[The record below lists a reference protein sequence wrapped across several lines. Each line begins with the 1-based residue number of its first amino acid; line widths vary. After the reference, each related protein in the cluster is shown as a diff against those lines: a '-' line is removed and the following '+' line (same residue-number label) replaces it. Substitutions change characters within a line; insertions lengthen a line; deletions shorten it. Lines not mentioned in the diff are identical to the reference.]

1 MVRVAVFFFKII
13 KQSKM
18 STTILSK
25 FQGALVGAVIGDCI
39 GAVFEHL
46 WAETISPDKVKAA
59 VERVEAGEVR
69 VIFIKREK
77 KRGRGMF
84 CSNRFS
90 QHYVTQTRSPL
101 TVELAM
107 ATSAP

>member
-1 MVRVAVFFFKII
+1 
-13 KQSKM
+13 M

-84 CSNRFS
+84 CSNTLIDFHS
-90 QHYVTQTRSPL
+90 TMSHKQEVL
-101 TVELAM
+101 
-107 ATSAP
+107 

>member
-1 MVRVAVFFFKII
+1 
-13 KQSKM
+13 M

-107 ATSAP
+107 VC